1 MSCNRSWAR
10 WIWLCPVLSV
20 AMAVGV
26 LMVLGL
32 SLWTAILAAL
42 VLGCPIVALWA
53 FFTGWI
59 PRDRARPEATPRCRE

>member
-1 MSCNRSWAR
+1 MKR

-20 AMAVGV
+20 TVVIDALVAF
-26 LMVLGL
+26 GL

-53 FFTGWI
+53 FFTGRLT
-59 PRDRARPEATPRCRE
+59 RDRPDVTPRFRG